1 MSDPSVTTDGTAK
14 PVKGSLTIQNTL
26 SVIVTCAFIGLIYVW
41 IFFPPKGD
49 PAAYA
54 LLNILI
60 GALGT
65 QFVTVMQ
72 YHFGSSKGSE
82 DKTDT
87 IKQMAVNSVAG
98 TGDGSAGGPSVV
110 GARRDVR

>member
-1 MSDPSVTTDGTAK
+1 MTAISMVPGPADAPASSKPSM
-14 PVKGSLTIQNTL
+14 TINNAL
-26 SVIVTCAFIGLIYVW
+26 ALLVTCAFIGLIYVW

-49 PAAYA
+49 PAEYA

-65 QFVTVMQ
+65 QFVTIIQ

-87 IKQMAVNSVAG
+87 IKQLATG
-98 TGDGSAGGPSVV
+98 TGNGDIKSP
-110 GARRDVR
+110 

>member
-1 MSDPSVTTDGTAK
+1 MNIAMVPDAAAPAAPQPAPKPSVT
-14 PVKGSLTIQNTL
+14 IQNAL
-26 SVIVTCAFIGLIYVW
+26 SLIVTCAFIGLIYVW

-49 PAAYA
+49 PSAYA

-87 IKQMAVNSVAG
+87 IKQLATG
-98 TGDGSAGGPSVV
+98 TGDGSKTP
-110 GARRDVR
+110 